1 MNSRERMETARVVY
15 AAERMLHRHCVARF
29 TSESPGAKHSPA
41 LTFPQVNMIMTIRAG
56 GGMTVK
62 RLAEDLRV
70 KAPAVS
76 AMVDRLVEM
85 GVLTRTENPEDR
97 REVIVQVSDRHEAWV
112 AELERRKLQTFAELV
127 DRVGDECARAW
138 AEVALRI
145 QEALREERPKTGK
158 ERGTGARPARPVK
171 GGTR

>member
-1 MNSRERMETARVVY
+1 MNSKERMAAARAVY

-29 TSESPGAKHSPA
+29 TSESPGARRSPA
-41 LTFPQVNMIMTIRAG
+41 LTFPQVNMIMTIRAQ

-62 RLAEDLRV
+62 RLAEELRV

-76 AMVDRLVEM
+76 AMVDRLAEM
-85 GVLTRTENPEDR
+85 GVLTRTANPADR
-97 REVIVQVSDRHEAWV
+97 REVIIRVSDRHEAWV

-145 QEALREERPKTGK
+145 QEALREEGAGAEKRRTTGT
-158 ERGTGARPARPVK
+158 RGARPAK
-171 GGTR
+171 GGTV